1 MYICKSKN
9 TLVHVGI
16 RTQAKSQRSQLDL
29 CVVVFRTKSG
39 PSAQVGKLVAHSK
52 RQVRGFVGCHK
63 MLEKGFY
70 LVVCLAFNHWHT
82 GLELADSS
90 GWPRHVLAV
99 HSSKPL
105 AVERPSL
112 HPHILADAIIGLTLA
127 RGQRH
132 EGRQGMTAYYLT
144 KGWAGL
150 VVMVENRHTDKW
162 IHVKCDCQESYN
174 VVSTRG
180 ELKTIDSVPPL
191 HRTCRLKDEVFL
203 ELYDSKSRSKGWAGL
218 VVMVENR
225 HTDKWI
231 HVKCDCQESYNVV
244 STRGE
249 LKTIDSVPPLHRQV
263 IIVLTQL
270 EGSGGF
276 SIAHRLTHRLAGG
289 ARLQDWAPRAA
300 DEPHHR
306 PPLARR
312 LHGLHAP
319 RLIT

>member
-1 MYICKSKN
+1 MI
-9 TLVHVGI
+9 L
-16 RTQAKSQRSQLDL
+16 
-29 CVVVFRTKSG
+29 
-39 PSAQVGKLVAHSK
+39 
-52 RQVRGFVGCHK
+52 QVRGFVGCHK

-90 GWPRHVLAV
+90 AWPRHVLAA

-105 AVERPSL
+105 SVERPPL

-191 HRTCRLKDEVFL
+191 HR
-203 ELYDSKSRSKGWAGL
+203 
-218 VVMVENR
+218 
-225 HTDKWI
+225 
-231 HVKCDCQESYNVV
+231 
-244 STRGE
+244 
-249 LKTIDSVPPLHRQV
+249 QV

-276 SIAHRLTHRLAGG
+276 SIAHRLTHRLAAG
-289 ARLQDWAPRAA
+289 ARLQDWAPR
-300 DEPHHR
+300 
-306 PPLARR
+306 PPLAPR
-312 LHGLHAP
+312 LAGLHAP